1 MSLKGYYL
9 VSRPLNS
16 FYSGFAVLIGA
27 IAAISNPLTEIQII
41 NIFLGYLTTAFIAA
55 GGYAINDAY
64 DVEIDKINMPHRAI
78 PSGLITPKQAM
89 IYAVILYMLGILM
102 ALIIDILACIIA
114 GIGAFLLFLYAAYFK
129 RTGFVGNLLV
139 SILTAIPF
147 IFGGIITESYETLI
161 YPALFAFL
169 LILGREVIKDIEDV
183 RGDKLEN
190 VQSLA
195 LRYGVKPARN
205 MAILTLLLL
214 VLLVPIPVILGYY
227 KTPFFFGTLLL
238 IGLGLFYTIFLL
250 LRRTDE
256 EIIKN
261 TTSAKRILK
270 SCIGIGILG
279 FVLEGLT
286 KILYL

>member
-9 VSRPLNS
+9 ISRPLNS

-89 IYAVILYMLGILM
+89 IYALILYVIGILT
-102 ALIIDILACIIA
+102 ALVIDILACIIA
-114 GIGAFLLFLYAAYFK
+114 SIGAFLLFLYAAYFK

-169 LILGREVIKDIEDV
+169 LILGREIIKDIEDV

-205 MAILTLLLL
+205 IGIIIILSL

-227 KTPFFFGTLLL
+227 KTPFFLGAL
-238 IGLGLFYTIFLL
+238 IIIFLAVFYAIFLL
-250 LRRTDE
+250 LKQTDE

-261 TTSAKRILK
+261 ATITKRILK
-270 SCIGIGILG
+270 SCMVVGILG
-279 FVLEGLT
+279 FILEGLT
-286 KILYL
+286 KILLN